1 MTEKDEIA
9 ALHALAK
16 AKGIDV
22 AKDAAHLS
30 LHDVAALAGE
40 NEITLR
46 RAIWAGRLAV
56 TREIAKGDSGR
67 PTSTW
72 RYLIALPEAARY
84 VVQGGTP
91 TKKKEA

>member
-1 MTEKDEIA
+1 MTEEHEIA
-9 ALHALAK
+9 ALHALAR

-40 NEITLR
+40 NDITVR
-46 RAIWAGRLAV
+46 RAIRAGRLAV
-56 TREIAKGDSGR
+56 TQE
-67 PTSTW
+67 PTGTGW

>member
-40 NEITLR
+40 NEITVR

-56 TREIAKGDSGR
+56 THE
-67 PTSTW
+67 PTYTGW